1 VSALPPPQ
9 APIGPAKYTKYN
21 KRANVGADERL
32 RRGRLVLLGL
42 VVVVAGLVAF
52 SVFGPHDQKDDA
64 PALKAGDC
72 FQNTGTDKEPEAK
85 KLACGDSAAQ
95 YKVLKTIK
103 GGVTSLACSDVVGA
117 TGALTQVGA
126 ESFVVCFKE
135 NQ

>member
-1 VSALPPPQ
+1 MSALPPPP
-9 APIGPAKYTKYN
+9 APAGPAKYAKYN
-21 KRANVGADERL
+21 KRANMSADERL
-32 RRGRLVLLGL
+32 RRGRFVLLGL

-72 FQNTGTDKEPEAK
+72 FQNTGTDKEPEARK
-85 KLACGDSAAQ
+85 VACGDSAARYQ
-95 YKVLKTIK
+95 VLKSVK
-103 GGVTSLACSDVVGA
+103 GGVTSLACSDVAGA